1 MVVIRLLTTISDE
14 LVDGKAGDG
23 EAGYSS
29 HSDHNCIHPVGVWNL
44 LRFRE
49 LLIVRV
55 PDAIH
60 ERFVD
65 LNHKKE
71 EEDDQHDQW
80 TDHSPRDL
88 PEDVGLMA
96 DHELDVLVE
105 PAAEARVTGS
115 S

>member
-49 LLIVRV
+49 LLLGREPQVT
-55 PDAIH
+55 H
-60 ERFVD
+60 
-65 LNHKKE
+65 
-71 EEDDQHDQW
+71 
-80 TDHSPRDL
+80 
-88 PEDVGLMA
+88 
-96 DHELDVLVE
+96 VE
-105 PAAEARVTGS
+105 KA
-115 S
+115 